1 MAIQFPVGAE
11 VGREFSSAGVTWKYD
26 GEKWVS
32 QTTATEGDSVFR
44 YQEGTWT
51 PVMEQA
57 APPYS
62 TYTGFTGVT
71 SKWTRVGN
79 IVTLY
84 ARFNNAAARP
94 ADADPVIVTVGL
106 PYIFSTG
113 SEPVGPVMFSS
124 IAGTYGSISAYL
136 DPSNANPAHTTGQIV
151 FYKTTA
157 AADWD
162 TVKVKDLTSD
172 NSSLIF
178 TITYITD
185 DTTFAVPAGIGATVT
200 VDEKT
205 GGSGGSEGGGASVS
219 TGPTPPTSPS
229 NGDLWYDD
237 TDTMRLYIY
246 FDDGNSSQWVDA
258 SPASD
263 GLWRTDGTTISP
275 TKDGDNLK
283 VNGDITANS
292 YNTGQLAGFRNQLI
306 NSNFTVCQRF
316 PFDATQNGSSQG
328 YAADRW
334 YIYNNGSGTYDVA
347 VLTTQFSDPS
357 LAAGGGN
364 SLRVKNA
371 TTNYAFRQA
380 IEASD
385 ATPGPFQQGTT
396 WTVSLYSTFVPS
408 IKADWSTAGVTPG
421 GGDFAVIT
429 DWLVGTNLG
438 NNRYSVTFTIN
449 VAPPAGTNCLLL
461 SIQNAADP
469 DSDQEIAG
477 CQIEPGPVTTPLE
490 FINQQT
496 QLANCQRYYE
506 KFPENSWYGMP
517 MNQLSNAEC
526 VCTIFYAEKRVRPN
540 ITFEGTWLYRESG
553 SASNNRTASPNSG
566 IGYGTRTSSSTI
578 GTGVSD
584 VKSANW
590 LETGNLIIDAEL

>member
-44 YQEGTWT
+44 YQNGTWT
-51 PVMEQA
+51 PKLQFSVPGSYVSTGQSGSWTRIGNQVILLGNSQPNTSA
-57 APPYS
+57 LAGASGVLQIGDLPYPCADTVS
-62 TYTGFTGVT
+62 GTALDGYGYVSYMSNFTGLTEMPSAVINT
-71 SKWTRVGN
+71 STQLITFPTQDDSNVITTNFDGN
-79 IVTLY
+79 FNLRY
-84 ARFNNAAARP
+84 A
-94 ADADPVIVTVGL
+94 VI
-106 PYIFSTG
+106 
-113 SEPVGPVMFSS
+113 
-124 IAGTYGSISAYL
+124 
-136 DPSNANPAHTTGQIV
+136 
-151 FYKTTA
+151 
-157 AADWD
+157 
-162 TVKVKDLTSD
+162 
-172 NSSLIF
+172 
-178 TITYITD
+178 YITD
-185 DTTFAVPAGIGATVT
+185 DTTFVPGTGATAT
-200 VDEKT
+200 VDEKA
-205 GGSGGSEGGGASVS
+205 GGSGGSEGGANVS

-316 PFDATQNGSSQG
+316 PFDATQNGSSHG

-371 TTNYAFRQA
+371 TNNYSFRQA
-380 IEASD
+380 IETSD
-385 ATPGPFQQGTT
+385 KTPGSFQQGTT

-408 IKADWSTAGVTPG
+408 IKADWSTDGTTPG

>member
-44 YQEGTWT
+44 YQNGTWT
-51 PVMEQA
+51 PKLQFSVPGSYVSTGQSGSWTRIGNQVILLGNSQPNTSA
-57 APPYS
+57 LAGASGVLQIGDLPYPCADTVS
-62 TYTGFTGVT
+62 GTALDGYGYVSYMSNFTGLTEMPSAVINT
-71 SKWTRVGN
+71 STQLITFPTQDDSNVITTNFDGN
-79 IVTLY
+79 FNLRY
-84 ARFNNAAARP
+84 A
-94 ADADPVIVTVGL
+94 VI
-106 PYIFSTG
+106 
-113 SEPVGPVMFSS
+113 
-124 IAGTYGSISAYL
+124 
-136 DPSNANPAHTTGQIV
+136 
-151 FYKTTA
+151 
-157 AADWD
+157 
-162 TVKVKDLTSD
+162 
-172 NSSLIF
+172 
-178 TITYITD
+178 YITD
-185 DTTFAVPAGIGATVT
+185 DTTFVPGTGATAT
-200 VDEKT
+200 VDEKA
-205 GGSGGSEGGGASVS
+205 GGSGGSEGGANVS